1 MIQLHP
7 DSLVNVW
14 QLATAALIG
23 AVLTIVAWPLGILW
37 AVGTALRQLQRR
49 RRIHAARQHRRE
61 MMGAG
66 RTEAYRRIPPADLEG
81 MIAEREAKFRARSL

>member
-1 MIQLHP
+1 MITLHP

-37 AVGTALRQLQRR
+37 AVGTVLRQVQRR
-49 RRIHAARQHRRE
+49 RRILAARRR
-61 MMGAG
+61 
-66 RTEAYRRIPPADLEG
+66 RRDFLDSRGGYIVPVSTLDA
-81 MIAEREAKFRARSL
+81 MIAEREAAFRARSL